1 MKKWMFYSGHEQRRN
16 VLDNRELEN
25 RDKISLRE
33 SFISR

>member
-1 MKKWMFYSGHEQRRN
+1 MFYSGHEQRRN